1 MCLLVSIQMSHLLKA
16 PDIFD
21 CVLNILVEIYFLEI
35 LVKVLDDV
43 IFFQGEF

>member
-1 MCLLVSIQMSHLLKA
+1 MSRLLES
-16 PDIFD
+16 PDILD

-35 LVKVLDDV
+35 IVKVLDDV